1 MKSLLY
7 KLTLPVCSV
16 AVLALAS
23 GCASTP
29 RRDLSKLQGI
39 WVGEELGGGKGECRV
54 TISGDSMRFQ
64 GARPQ
69 EWYVGKLTLIPNTNP
84 RQATVLIAECG
95 IQKYVNQ
102 TAKAI
107 YKIKGKTLTIAGN
120 EPGNEVVPT
129 AFERSVASQTRAFVV
144 TRQ

>member
-1 MKSLLY
+1 MRKNI
-7 KLTLPVCSV
+7 TLAFV
-16 AVLALAS
+16 AVVGIWLAS

-29 RRDLSKLQGI
+29 RRDLSKLQGT
-39 WVGEELGGGKGECRV
+39 WVGEELGGGKGECRI

-102 TAKAI
+102 TAKVI

-129 AFERSVASQTRAFVV
+129 AFERNAASQTRAFVV